1 MKGLLYKDG
10 IVLIRKFRSY
20 LPMYVIFVGM
30 GGLMPDGMFWA
41 VYGVM
46 FTSTMV
52 SSLMADEENTGWN
65 DTASYLPLSS
75 RIQVSE
81 KYLISL
87 FCIIGFI
94 VVYTAAAMIGGKPM
108 SELIMGILSI
118 ILTSE
123 FIFLVS
129 LPTTILFGVQKSGM
143 IRLIVTAALV
153 FFGVVILQGGRGF
166 LDMLS
171 GKENIVYVILLAVT
185 ALYILSWYVSIVLKE
200 RKVLGQ

>member
-20 LPMYVIFVGM
+20 LPMYVLFVGM

-46 FTSTMV
+46 FTATMV

-65 DTASYLPLSS
+65 DTAPYLPLSS
-75 RIQVSE
+75 RTLVSE
-81 KYLISL
+81 KYIVSL
-87 FCIIGFI
+87 FCTVGFI
-94 VVYTAAAMIGGKPM
+94 VVYVAAAMIGGKPA
-108 SELIMGILSI
+108 SEIGMGLISI
-118 ILTSE
+118 IMTAQI
-123 FIFLVS
+123 IFLIS

-143 IRLIVTAALV
+143 IRLIVTAVMV

-171 GKENIVYVILLAVT
+171 GRENMMYVLLAAVT
-185 ALYILSWYVSIVLKE
+185 VLYFLSWYISIVLKE
-200 RKVLGQ
+200 RKTLNQ